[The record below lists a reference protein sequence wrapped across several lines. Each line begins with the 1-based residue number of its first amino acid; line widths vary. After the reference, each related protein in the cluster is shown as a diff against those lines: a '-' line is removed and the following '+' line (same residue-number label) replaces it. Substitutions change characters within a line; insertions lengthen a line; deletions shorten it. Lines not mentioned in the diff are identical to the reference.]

1 MVSRLSWN
9 DNEQRRWVCF
19 GLICLLDLESR
30 PQRDTFYHGAFYRIL
45 GFFFLNFCTYAR
57 LASVISEIWVVTPLS
72 TVAECECDWQYYFRV
87 LQCNSTRVF
96 ALYQQLTKSIVTC
109 TNGVEIE
116 VSQPAEMPKVW
127 CNKRTA
133 ESYAKLWTVAEEGGG
148 TGSSAS
154 ANVCCVWCWKHEA
167 GWQLLSAGRKRR

>member
-1 MVSRLSWN
+1 MGLFLDWYVCWTSSRGR
-9 DNEQRRWVCF
+9 NE
-19 GLICLLDLESR
+19 
-30 PQRDTFYHGAFYRIL
+30 IL
-45 GFFFLNFCTYAR
+45 FITVLFIAYLGFFLNFCTYAR
-57 LASVISEIWVVTPLS
+57 LASVISEIWVVTSLS

-96 ALYQQLTKSIVTC
+96 ALYQQLIKSIVTC

-154 ANVCCVWCWKHEA
+154 ANACCVWCWKHEA
-167 GWQLLSAGRKRR
+167 GWQPLSAGRKRR